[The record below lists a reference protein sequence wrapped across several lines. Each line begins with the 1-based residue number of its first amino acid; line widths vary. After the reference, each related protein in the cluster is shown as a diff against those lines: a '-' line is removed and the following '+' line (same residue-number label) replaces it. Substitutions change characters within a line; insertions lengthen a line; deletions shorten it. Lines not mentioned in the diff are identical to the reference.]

1 MKKITL
7 LALLCILLCSV
18 QTLSAGKRS
27 DAAKPK
33 WLTASVPESL
43 SNSYFFVRA
52 YGKGFSV
59 AAAKQDAFVNMSQ
72 QLEAERKLTIDTS
85 VKVSEVISVN
95 ATENSNEY
103 RQEITTEA
111 TEKGRKIKITC
122 REIDDYWTCNNGVYE
137 MYILYTVCNN
147 TYGGSYEDE
156 ILVTTEYGA
165 GAGFMSIIPSVG
177 QFYKG
182 STTKGSIILAS
193 EILAAGGILL
203 CENTRA
209 SYIKK
214 MYEQPKYAAQY
225 NSMADTWETGRNICI
240 GAAAAVYV
248 YNLIDAFVAKG
259 AKRVIVKKNSN
270 ATFSALPYIDANSM
284 GVSLALQF

>member
-27 DAAKPK
+27 DAVKPK
-33 WLTASVPESL
+33 WLTASVPESM

-52 YGKGFSV
+52 YGKGLSV
-59 AAAKQDAFVNMSQ
+59 AAAKQDAFANMSQ
-72 QLEAERKLTIDTS
+72 RLEAERKLTIDTYS
-85 VKVSEVISVN
+85 KVSEVIVQNTDES
-95 ATENSNEY
+95 ASEY
-103 RQEITTEA
+103 RQEIIVEA

-137 MYILYTVCNN
+137 MHVLYTVSNN

-156 ILVTTEYGA
+156 IIITTEYGA
-165 GAGFMSIIPSVG
+165 KAGFMSIIPSVG

-193 EILAAGGILL
+193 EILAAGGIIL
-203 CENTRA
+203 CENNRA

-214 MYEQPKYAAQY
+214 MHEQPKYASEY
-225 NSMADTWETGRNICI
+225 NSLANTWETNRNICI
-240 GAAAAVYV
+240 GAAAAIYA

-259 AKRVIVKKNSN
+259 AKRVVIKKSN
-270 ATFSALPYIDANSM
+270 ATFSAMPYIDANSM